1 MALQY
6 EPELEPD
13 FPNLVG
19 PPGRS
24 RVENLVAWEEPG
36 DARGK
41 CVKVHQFGP
50 HEDLQEWKV
59 LASKMLAPRTMTL

>member
-1 MALQY
+1 MLFFFRPLAMALQY

-13 FPNLVG
+13 YTNLEG

-36 DARGK
+36 DARSK
-41 CVKVHQFGP
+41 CVILELCGP
-50 HEDLQEWKV
+50 HSNLQE
-59 LASKMLAPRTMTL
+59 

>member
-1 MALQY
+1 MVFEDPHFVRPLAVALQY
-6 EPELEPD
+6 EPESEPD
-13 FPNLVG
+13 DTTLRR

-41 CVKVHQFGP
+41 CVK
-50 HEDLQEWKV
+50 
-59 LASKMLAPRTMTL
+59 